1 MQQIPVLAPLSQM
14 PQKRSV
20 LRFPSSGCTWM
31 SLPAKSHSC
40 RVPAA
45 LFMACPRFTPSIS
58 QIRQI

>member
-1 MQQIPVLAPLSQM
+1 MQQIPVFAPLSQM

-31 SLPAKSHSC
+31 YLFAKSPSC
-40 RVPAA
+40 HAPAA

-58 QIRQI
+58 QIGQI